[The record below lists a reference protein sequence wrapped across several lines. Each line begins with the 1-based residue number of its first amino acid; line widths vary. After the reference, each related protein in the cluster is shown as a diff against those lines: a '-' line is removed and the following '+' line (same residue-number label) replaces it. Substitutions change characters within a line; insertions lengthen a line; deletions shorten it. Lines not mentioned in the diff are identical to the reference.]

1 MLKNLLMNLLR
12 APAQALRARREQR
25 VLPALESA
33 VSAFNEKKYAE
44 AVTACAEAIAQEPRS
59 AQANHLCGRA
69 LIELD
74 RHAEAAEFL
83 KTAVAANPELAEA
96 QADLAAVLF
105 KTGDWQGAEE
115 RCRRAVALQ
124 PGEIRHRLLLVEI
137 LEAADRREDALAEL
151 SVAQEYA
158 PERFDV
164 LLKLFTALDR
174 LGMFK
179 EALRIAE
186 RAVLENG
193 ENYETLSLL
202 SFARYGMADMP
213 GAVEACRKTLIFRSD
228 RPQIHVTLGSALFAL
243 GKVDEAMASYRRAL
257 KLSPD
262 YPDAQFHIGLI
273 NLMRGKYREGWQG
286 FEQRF
291 RLDKNKD
298 MRRCVPR
305 WNGTSLR
312 GRTLHVLREQG
323 LGDEIMY
330 SSCFPQIIS
339 DARHCHIECE
349 PRLERLFARSFPQ
362 ATFYPVGDDR
372 VKQQEVSAM
381 NVDVRSYT
389 ASLPHY
395 LRNSVRDFPDHQGYL
410 KADPERV
417 AYWRQQLAALG
428 DGLKIGISW
437 RGGTVFTHRERRTLS
452 LDALHP
458 VITVPGVRWVNLQYG
473 ARATEIADFERAH
486 GVPIVDW
493 PAAIDGDYD
502 ETAAL
507 VSALDLVI
515 SVCTS
520 VVHLTGALGR
530 PVWVMAAYIPE
541 WRYGLSGETMPWYP
555 TAHLFRQAELGAW
568 DSVINNVHQALIQRI
583 STTNK

>member
-1 MLKNLLMNLLR
+1 MLKNLLMNLLSL
-12 APAQALRARREQR
+12 PAHVVRARRERR

-33 VSAFNEKKYAE
+33 VSAFGEKKYAE
-44 AVTACAEAIAQEPRS
+44 VIAACTEAIAREPRS

-74 RHAEAAEFL
+74 RHAEAAPFL
-83 KTAVAANPELAEA
+83 KTAVDANPDIAEA
-96 QADLAAVLF
+96 QADLAAVLL
-105 KTGDWQGAEE
+105 KAGDPQGAEAS
-115 RCRRAVALQ
+115 CRRAVTLQ

-193 ENYETLSLL
+193 ENYETLCLL
-202 SFARYGMADMP
+202 SFARYGMADMS
-213 GAVEACRKTLIFRSD
+213 GAVEACRKTLTFRSD

-437 RGGTVFTHRERRTLS
+437 RGGTVFT
-452 LDALHP
+452 
-458 VITVPGVRWVNLQYG
+458 VPGVRWVNLQYG
-473 ARATEIADFERAH
+473 TRATEIADFERAH

-568 DSVINNVHQALIQRI
+568 DSVINNVRQALIQSI